1 MKLNSIIQQAGTYQ
15 VKPQPKK
22 AVGPT
27 VEAGNT
33 AKLNTAQIKTSEKGI
48 ALVEQ
53 FQSQQRS
60 TIYDRPNFRTG
71 QAISEY
77 KAIATEARRD
87 EIKSMIGVSVYA

>member
-1 MKLNSIIQQAGTYQ
+1 MKLNSIVQQAGTYQ

-22 AVGPT
+22 AVSSVVDDQKT
-27 VEAGNT
+27 TTQNS
-33 AKLNTAQIKTSEKGI
+33 AQIRTSEQGI

-53 FQSQQRS
+53 FQSQQSS

-77 KAIATEARRD
+77 RAIATEARRD